1 MKIAGIILRPSMKQ
15 TSVGRHVML
24 LCFLSHGSFVSDG
37 GFHYAHIGVTNAC
50 TQFVLSKG
58 KIKELSNTGPRGSGG
73 VVEALES
80 RHICS

>member
-1 MKIAGIILRPSMKQ
+1 MKQ

-58 KIKELSNTGPRGSGG
+58 KRYHPTRNPNPNPNQNDGEWPVLGCCRS
-73 VVEALES
+73 
-80 RHICS
+80 